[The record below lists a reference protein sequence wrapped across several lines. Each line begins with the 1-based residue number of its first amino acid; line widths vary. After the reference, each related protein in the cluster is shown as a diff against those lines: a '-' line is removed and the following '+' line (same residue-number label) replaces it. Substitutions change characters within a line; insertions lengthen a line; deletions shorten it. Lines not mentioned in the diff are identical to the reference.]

1 MKSEHSVCFC
11 TFDQFWSLNLK
22 EGGSCRRIRDCG
34 KGEGGWGWG
43 GSGFAFLK
51 DYNYVLL
58 TELDVVHVM
67 CYAFSSIIVFLIN
80 I

>member
-1 MKSEHSVCFC
+1 MKSKHSVCFC

-22 EGGSCRRIRDCG
+22 EGGSCQRIRDCG
-34 KGEGGWGWG
+34 KVGGG
-43 GSGFAFLK
+43 GVAFLK

-67 CYAFSSIIVFLIN
+67 CYVFSSIIIFLIN